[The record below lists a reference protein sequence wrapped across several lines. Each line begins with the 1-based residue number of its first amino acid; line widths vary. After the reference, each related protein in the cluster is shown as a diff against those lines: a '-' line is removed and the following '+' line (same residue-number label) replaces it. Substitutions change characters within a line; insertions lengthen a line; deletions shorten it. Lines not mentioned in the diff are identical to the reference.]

1 MTKDGKEAASLWQ
14 PAHSWRTGA
23 MDDAPGRYGFWSIVL
38 LASLAAILFQLG
50 AHFTHYVDYIGPDP
64 DDSMRLVE
72 VRDFLNG
79 QSWFDLTQYRLGPDG
94 GTLMHWSRLIDLPI
108 ATLIAFFRLFLS
120 PQAAEAAAAL
130 VWPPLLLIPL
140 MAATALAGFRIGG
153 RHAMLIALGLAV
165 LFSAAIIRF
174 RPGALDH
181 HNVQLVLAIFITAML
196 IDPLARASNF
206 AAAALACGLAL
217 QIGVETTPL
226 VAVSAMTVSVLW
238 GWYGARYRR
247 AAVGFGLAFAL
258 GTGVLFLGT
267 TPPRLYS
274 MVTCD
279 TLSVGFFSLTA
290 AGGLGLALAAGL
302 LNGKGKFVRFAS
314 LAAIGAGVF
323 ALAVLVAPQC
333 LGNPLDQLDPLLKT
347 MWLGSITEAQS
358 MVAEMKVDPGTAGGF
373 YAVGL
378 IAVAVCV
385 FRIRRGQQP
394 LPYAILLVLIA
405 VSWALTAYQVRGM
418 IFANF
423 LAFVPLSALI
433 ADLRDIYRA
442 RQNDLRAAAAFV
454 LSTLASIPTVWT
466 VAGVGVVEA
475 GSAIAGTPQNNDADA
490 KQVCIS
496 PDSLKPLASL
506 PVGRILSTA
515 NPGSMLL
522 RFTPHSVLTA
532 NYHRNQTGMLEALR
546 TSMAQPAEAID
557 MLHRE
562 KIAYVLICDDDP
574 QVDIIKTRA
583 PTGLFGRLVNGEIPE
598 FLEPIELGIDK
609 KMRLFRVL

>member
-1 MTKDGKEAASLWQ
+1 
-14 PAHSWRTGA
+14 
-23 MDDAPGRYGFWSIVL
+23 MDHVPFRYGFWRVVMI
-38 LASLAAILFQLG
+38 ASLAAILFQLG
-50 AHFTHYVDYIGPDP
+50 AHFAHYADYIGPDP

-79 QSWFDLTQYRLGPDG
+79 QSWFDLKQYRLGPDG

-108 ATLIAFFRLFLS
+108 AAFIAFFRLFLS

-153 RHAMLIALGLAV
+153 RHAMLMAVGLAV
-165 LFSAAIIRF
+165 LFAAAIIRF

-206 AAAALACGLAL
+206 VAAAAACGVAM
-217 QIGVETTPL
+217 QIGAETTPL
-226 VAVSAMTVSVLW
+226 VAVAAMTVSVLW
-238 GWYGARYRR
+238 AWYGARYRR

-258 GTGVLFLGT
+258 ATGMLFFGT

-279 TLSVGFFSLTA
+279 TLSLGFFSLAA

-302 LNGKGKFVRFAS
+302 LHGTEKIGRFAA
-314 LAAIGAGVF
+314 LAVLGAAVL

-358 MVAEMKVDPGTAGGF
+358 IVAEMKVDPAAAGGF

-378 IAVAVCV
+378 IAAAVCI
-385 FRIRRGQQP
+385 FRIRSGQQA
-394 LPYAILLVLIA
+394 LPHAVLLVLIA
-405 VSWALTAYQVRGM
+405 VSWAVTAYQVRGM

-433 ADLRDIYRA
+433 ADLRDLYRA
-442 RQNDLRAAAAFV
+442 RQNDVRAAAAFV
-454 LSTLASIPTVWT
+454 LSALASIPSVWT
-466 VAGVGVVEA
+466 FSGVMVAEA
-475 GSAIAGTPQNNDADA
+475 GSALAGTPSKNDDGTRQA
-490 KQVCIS
+490 CTS
-496 PDSLKPLASL
+496 PENLKPLASL

-522 RFTPHSVLTA
+522 RLTPHSVLTA
-532 NYHRNQTGMLEALR
+532 NYHRNQTGMVEALR
-546 TSMAQPAEAID
+546 TGMAEPADAIG

-562 KIAYVLICDDDP
+562 KIAYVLLCDDDP
-574 QVDIIKTRA
+574 QVDVIRAKA
-583 PTGLFGRLVNGEIPE
+583 PTGLFGRLMRGEIPE
-598 FLEPIELGIDK
+598 FLEPIELGADRK
-609 KMRLFRVL
+609 LRLFKVL